1 MIAIVKK
8 KSYKSH
14 QERMEVPPNN
24 LDRRIPGKPS
34 KLIFSLSRKKL
45 RLYIYRK
52 RIVKKNLSKGNFM
65 HSSHF
70 TLCRSPN
77 NFIKY
82 KY

>member
-1 MIAIVKK
+1 
-8 KSYKSH
+8 
-14 QERMEVPPNN
+14 MEVPPNN

-45 RLYIYRK
+45 VVYDYIYRK
-52 RIVKKNLSKGNFM
+52 RIAKKNLSKGNFM

-70 TLCRSPN
+70 TLRSPN